1 MNLEQ
6 FRREYLQGGLRRNDL
21 PDDPFVLFAAW
32 QQQAIESGLVDPTAM
47 ALATVDA
54 DGQPSQRIVLL
65 KNLDERGFVFYTNY
79 QSRKA
84 REMAGNAKV
93 ALLFPWHVMERQV
106 RVCGAVEKVSM
117 LESAKYFASRPRD
130 SQLAAWASQQSS
142 SLSSRQLLLGQLAR
156 MREKFGNGEVPL
168 PDFWG
173 GYRVIPHEIEF
184 WQGGGNRLHDRF
196 QYRRQP
202 DDGWDIKRLAP

>member
-21 PDDPFVLFAAW
+21 PDDPFVLFANW
-32 QQQAIESGLVDPTAM
+32 QQQTIECGLLDPTAM
-47 ALATVDA
+47 ALATVDTN
-54 DGQPSQRIVLL
+54 GQPSQRIVLL

-84 REMAGNAKV
+84 REMAGNARV

-106 RVCGAVEKVSM
+106 RVCGVVEKVSM
-117 LESAKYFASRPRD
+117 LESMKYFASRPRD

-142 SLSSRQLLLGQLAR
+142 TLSSRQLLLGQLAR
-156 MREKFGNGEVPL
+156 MREKFGSGEVPL

-196 QYRRQP
+196 QYQRQP
-202 DDGWDIKRLAP
+202 DGSWIINRLAP

>member
-21 PDDPFVLFAAW
+21 PDDPFVLFANW
-32 QQQAIESGLVDPTAM
+32 QQQTIECGLLDPTAM
-47 ALATVDA
+47 ALATVDTN
-54 DGQPSQRIVLL
+54 GQPSQRIVLL

-84 REMAGNAKV
+84 REMAGNARV

-106 RVCGAVEKVSM
+106 RVCGVVEKVSM
-117 LESAKYFASRPRD
+117 LESMKYFASRPRD

-142 SLSSRQLLLGQLAR
+142 TLSSRQLLLGQLAR
-156 MREKFGNGEVPL
+156 MREKFGSGEVPL

-196 QYRRQP
+196 QYQRQP
-202 DDGWDIKRLAP
+202 DGSWSINRLAP

>member
-84 REMAGNAKV
+84 REMEGNAKV